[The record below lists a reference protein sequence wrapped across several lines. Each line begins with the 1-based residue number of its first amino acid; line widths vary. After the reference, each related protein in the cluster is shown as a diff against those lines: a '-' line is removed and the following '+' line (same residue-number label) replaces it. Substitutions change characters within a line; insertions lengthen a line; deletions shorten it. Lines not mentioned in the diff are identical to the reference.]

1 MKSLEQIVSRHDPK
15 FDVANA
21 RLGLG
26 LRRDGQIYLASAG
39 QNPSGSVRY
48 IWAVNNTMLD
58 WEPGLAWRVS
68 LLNTHRIPVT
78 ARLKIQVPLL
88 HTVIDLLT
96 GDRVTVL
103 GGEFTADLRT
113 VPARVYA
120 VVPLVHGP
128 LPTAS
133 ADAFGPHVRDIAVSS
148 GGRTALLNTF
158 AWDHNLYVLDLATG
172 RVDRRRRIGHF
183 FAFAPTAWSRGF
195 AAQGFDMHSAEGYHL
210 YLLAE
215 DGTVRRRFA
224 LFGLPKKATDW
235 ARAEVGFDN
244 ALNSFAVAPDGSWVA
259 AAETSAWPCG
269 TTRTLKALK
278 GGRTSGG
285 RTAVDPC
292 DCWPSTR
299 QHWSPSPRTPSPAS
313 RPSTGPPS
321 GRSRSPTRVSS
332 AAVRSAGTGAPS
344 SSPRTPPRPPVRN
357 PRRGARQHH
366 RDTRRGGLRLGRRV
380 VHRRDLPRAAEGI
393 RRRRRPAVDVHRG
406 RSPEPPRVSPDGTR
420 VAVGSELGTLVVL
433 DRDGTVLAAPD
444 LRALPVPAWL
454 PDGDLLAAT
463 WIGTV
468 VRYDTGMRPRW
479 QSRLAPTETDIRPT
493 LLAPDPTPVVRRTG
507 WGNAVHPPLALT
519 PNLIKDT
526 HALISAELIGAE
538 LTKPPSL
545 IDLRAQNPV
554 ETLYD
559 GRADPP
565 AAPWLPWALVNLVD
579 SGYYGKFLLTVD
591 TFRTQ
596 VELTGITFAEDPA
609 HPGSWLRDVRLQ
621 WWEAEKEVWHDGPM
635 LLSDEALHSHPI
647 QPPLRAARFRFT
659 TTGGLAGNIRLGELV
674 LHGRPLGSSH
684 RDVLARRG
692 RAVLFDER
700 TEDLRASFEHAHNP
714 RFGFQRGGA
723 FSGGTSL
730 RMSGPGQAN
739 PARMGATFGHTIPDW
754 DFEIREHPEPG
765 QYRYFQFAWKAT
777 SLETTGM
784 SVRIGV
790 AWPSPSVVVSI
801 GDVTW
806 LPDSVLV
813 EHCVPGDRPVEWTT
827 VRVDLWALT
836 GGRLPRVTSM
846 SLLSNGG
853 EPSSTNCCS
862 AARRKIFPGRPA
874 LLTVRHDSA
883 VRTGNRPFPQAP
895 APADAFLADGS

>member
-1 MKSLEQIVSRHDPK
+1 MPDRT
-15 FDVANA
+15 
-21 RLGLG
+21 
-26 LRRDGQIYLASAG
+26 
-39 QNPSGSVRY
+39 PSGSVRY

-259 AAETSAWPCG
+259 AGGDLGLALWNNSDSESSERWAHQWWADRRGPLRLLAVDEATLVAFSQNTITGLSAVNG
-269 TTRTLKALK
+269 TTLWSITVTDSGVFGGGTVSGDRGTVIIPSNAA
-278 GGRTSGG
+278 GGRLY
-285 RTAVDPC
+285 VI
-292 DCWPSTR
+292 
-299 QHWSPSPRTPSPAS
+299 
-313 RPSTGPPS
+313 
-321 GRSRSPTRVSS
+321 
-332 AAVRSAGTGAPS
+332 
-344 SSPRTPPRPPVRN
+344 
-357 PRRGARQHH
+357 
-366 RDTRRGGLRLGRRV
+366 RGGALANTIATPAEEVSVSDDGSFIAVTSRAQLKVFDADGGLLWTYTGD
-380 VHRRDLPRAAEGI
+380 DLLSR
-393 RRRRRPAVDVHRG
+393 
-406 RSPEPPRVSPDGTR
+406 PRVSPDGTR

-659 TTGGLAGNIRLGELV
+659 TTGGAGWPAGNIRLGELV

-853 EPSSTNCCS
+853 GALFDQLLLGRTPEDL
-862 AARRKIFPGRPA
+862 PGPTRP
-874 LLTVRHDSA
+874 TDSQ
-883 VRTGNRPFPQAP
+883 T
-895 APADAFLADGS
+895 